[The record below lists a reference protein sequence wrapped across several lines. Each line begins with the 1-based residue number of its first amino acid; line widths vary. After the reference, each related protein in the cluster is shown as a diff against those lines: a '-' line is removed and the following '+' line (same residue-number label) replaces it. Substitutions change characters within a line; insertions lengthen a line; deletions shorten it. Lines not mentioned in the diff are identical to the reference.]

1 MNKEI
6 AGSNLYKEPI
16 TVVHAD
22 MEKVTEESIFRSF
35 CPVCKEGLLMVGRDQ
50 RTLKLRATDNCILCG
65 QRVVYSDIKE
75 LIKKAGEQ

>member
-16 TVVHAD
+16 TVEHAD
-22 MEKVTEESIFRSF
+22 LERATDESIFRSI
-35 CPVCKEGLLMVGRDQ
+35 CPVCKEGLLMVSRSQ
-50 RTLKLRATDNCILCG
+50 RTLELRATDHCILCG

-75 LIKKAGEQ
+75 LIKKAGE